1 MTEAQLI
8 SEHLALKEPDLE
20 TICIPGM
27 IEIAY
32 HTPEEG
38 SLFDMAFV
46 MVAWKIDDPVWKVF
60 THGKKELENVDSD
73 SVWGRIVMRNP
84 ETRWD
89 YGREIFIRGDMS
101 AEAAN
106 LVKSIMDITAEYGI
120 SPEIY
125 EFVVQY
131 SS

>member
-46 MVAWKIDDPVWKVF
+46 MVAWKID
-60 THGKKELENVDSD
+60 VDSD

-89 YGREIFIRGDMS
+89 YGREIFIRGDVS